1 MPTLKEKVSNMP
13 DIPSNASTAA
23 RRVELAIA
31 RLKSLSTLP
40 SVAARL
46 FSRLLQDPFSPS
58 VVADIIEADP
68 ALMARMLELMGR
80 RRISLPS
87 DNFSLRSALD
97 RLPTAIVRDAVFSV
111 NVSRD
116 SQSPETLSRK
126 DLFLHSLAVAC
137 CAESITRIAPVRID
151 SQLAYCAGLL
161 HDIGKLALEDAMPK
175 SFARIVEQARSTQ
188 SSSLAVE
195 QQQLG
200 ADHTILG
207 KRLAQKWR
215 LPGEIALAVW
225 LHHSDTAAIAQN
237 MPQAGIA
244 QIVQLA
250 DSIARQS
257 GIGQTGSYDSPEPIE
272 KNAQALGVDIGQ
284 LQQIAQNL
292 LALVAEK
299 SNILG
304 LDSSNPL
311 ADYGNAAHAA
321 AAHLGGQQTEL
332 AAENRKLQTASS
344 HLDFAAD
351 FLLSIDPSADV
362 IDVAESFA
370 VRWQKFYQTGSVCLY
385 LARSAGIRVIDAV
398 VVESLGQSRVV
409 CLDVPDRVSAVPSRI
424 AGSFAIL
431 DAHEHIDWLFE
442 QLEVDFSV
450 GATKLLP
457 LLSNGAAVGAIAF
470 EIHYPGDAALFEEK
484 FKTSSSMAGVV
495 LDLALSG
502 ADQQSLAE
510 RFVQLVSGSGH
521 VQPLQTEE
529 IPPAVAPADPVEA
542 LAELAAGAAHE
553 LNNPLAIVSGRAQ
566 LLADAEADLEKKEIL
581 NQIQDSANQAS
592 AVIEDLMGFAEP
604 PQPKPA
610 KTDVRRMIDEALQL
624 AARKTNVEHIN
635 VQVEV
640 ADDAKEFFADS
651 AQIASAIA
659 NIITNAIESYD
670 GELGPIKIT
679 AQSAQSDQMVKLQVM
694 DLGCGMDAETV
705 RKAAQPFYSARI
717 AGRKRGMGLAYAA
730 RFAQINGGTLDIQSR
745 LGSGTT
751 VTILLL
757 RA

>member
-1 MPTLKEKVSNMP
+1 MP
-13 DIPSNASTAA
+13 DIPSNTSTAA

-46 FSRLLQDPFSPS
+46 FSRLLQGPFSPS
-58 VVADIIEADP
+58 VVADIIETDP
-68 ALMARMLELMGR
+68 ALTARMLELIGR
-80 RRISLPS
+80 CRISLPIE
-87 DNFSLRSALD
+87 NFSLRSALD
-97 RLPTAIVRDAVFSV
+97 RLPAAIVRDALLSV

-116 SQSPETLSRK
+116 PEGPETLSKK

-137 CAESITRIAPVRID
+137 CAESIARIAPVRIN

-161 HDIGKLALEDAMPK
+161 HDIGKLALQDAMPK
-175 SFARIVEQARSTQ
+175 SFARIVEQAGSAQ
-188 SSSLAVE
+188 SSSRAVE
-195 QQQLG
+195 RQQLG
-200 ADHTILG
+200 VDHTILG
-207 KRLAQKWR
+207 KRLARKWR
-215 LPGEIALAVW
+215 LPDEIALAVW
-225 LHHSDTAAIAQN
+225 LHHSDTAVIAQN

-272 KNAQALGVDIGQ
+272 KNAHSLGVDIEQ
-284 LQQIAQNL
+284 LEQIARNL
-292 LALVAEK
+292 LAQVAEK

-304 LDSSNPL
+304 LDSPDAL
-311 ADYGNAAHAA
+311 ADYGDAAGAA
-321 AAHLGGQQTEL
+321 AAHFASRQTDL
-332 AAENRKLQTASS
+332 ADENRKLQTASS

-351 FLLSIDPSADV
+351 FLSTIDPVAGV
-362 IDVAESFA
+362 IDAAGSFA

-385 LARSAGIRVIDAV
+385 LTPSPGARTIDAV
-398 VVESLGQSRVV
+398 VVESLGQSRAV
-409 CLDVPDRVSAVPSRI
+409 CLDAPDRGPVVPSRI
-424 AGSFAIL
+424 TDRFAIL

-442 QLEVDFSV
+442 QLDVDFGA

-457 LLSNGAAVGAIAF
+457 LLSNDVAIGAIAF
-470 EIHYPGDAALFEEK
+470 ELHYPGDAALFEEK
-484 FKTSSSMAGVV
+484 FKISSSIAGVV

-502 ADQQSLAE
+502 AAQQSLAE

-521 VQPLQTEE
+521 VEPLQTEE
-529 IPPAVAPADPVEA
+529 IPPAVAPADPIEA

-604 PQPKPA
+604 PQPRPA
-610 KTDVRRMIDEALQL
+610 MTNIRRMIDEALQL
-624 AARKTNVEHIN
+624 AARKTNIEHIN

-640 ADDAKEFFADS
+640 ADDAKEIFADS

-659 NIITNAIESYD
+659 NTVTNAIESYD
-670 GELGPIKIT
+670 SELGPIKIT
-679 AQSAQSDQMVKLQVM
+679 AQSVQPGQTVKLQVM

-705 RKAAQPFYSARI
+705 KKATQPFYSAKI

-730 RFAQINGGTLDIQSR
+730 RFTQINGGRLDIESR
-745 LGSGTT
+745 PGNGTT
-751 VTILLL
+751 VTILLP

>member
-1 MPTLKEKVSNMP
+1 MP

-40 SVAARL
+40 FVAARL
-46 FSRLLQDPFSPS
+46 FSRLLQGPFSPS
-58 VVADIIEADP
+58 VVVDIIEADP
-68 ALMARMLELMGR
+68 ALMARMLELIGR

-97 RLPTAIVRDAVFSV
+97 KLPAAVVRDALLSV

-116 SQSPETLSRK
+116 SQSPETLSKK

-137 CAESITRIAPVRID
+137 CAESIARIAPVRID

-175 SFARIVEQARSTQ
+175 SFAGIVEQAQSAR
-188 SSSLAVE
+188 SSSRAVE
-195 QQQLG
+195 QRQLG

-215 LPGEIALAVW
+215 LPDEIALAVW
-225 LHHSDTAAIAQN
+225 LHHSDTAAIAQI
-237 MPQAGIA
+237 MPQARIA

-257 GIGQTGSYDSPEPIE
+257 GIGQTGSYDPPEPIE
-272 KNAQALGVDIGQ
+272 KNAQLLGVDMGQ
-284 LQQIAQNL
+284 LEQIAQNL

-311 ADYGNAAHAA
+311 ADYGDAAHAA
-321 AAHLGGQQTEL
+321 AVHLGGQQTEL

-344 HLDFAAD
+344 HLDFVAD
-351 FLLSIDPSADV
+351 FLLSIDPSAGV
-362 IDVAESFA
+362 VDVAESFA
-370 VRWQKFYQTGSVCLY
+370 ARWQKFYQTGSVCLY
-385 LARSAGIRVIDAV
+385 LARFADVRVIDAV
-398 VVESLGQSRVV
+398 VVESLGQSRLI
-409 CLDVPDRVSAVPSRI
+409 CLDVPDQVSAVPSPI
-424 AGSFAIL
+424 TENFAIL

-442 QLEVDFSV
+442 QLDVDFSV

-470 EIHYPGDAALFEEK
+470 ELHYPGDAALFEEK
-484 FKTSSSMAGVV
+484 FKTSSSMAGIV

-510 RFVQLVSGSGH
+510 RFVQLVSGPGLVTS
-521 VQPLQTEE
+521 LRTEE
-529 IPPAVAPADPVEA
+529 IPPPVAPVDSIEA

-604 PQPKPA
+604 PQPRPA
-610 KTDVRRMIDEALQL
+610 ETDVRRMIDEALQL

-640 ADDAKEFFADS
+640 ADDAKEIFADS

-659 NIITNAIESYD
+659 NIVTNAIESYD
-670 GELGPIKIT
+670 SELGPIKI
-679 AQSAQSDQMVKLQVM
+679 AVQPVQSGQMVKLQVM

-705 RKAAQPFYSARI
+705 RKATQPFYSARI

-730 RFAQINGGTLDIQSR
+730 RFAQINGGTLDIESR
-745 LGSGTT
+745 PGSGTT
-751 VTILLL
+751 VTILLP